1 MARNIVVYDDFRGGE
16 WGSLG
21 EYKVKPNMFSGTN
34 MYVNRLG
41 ELMCRPGLI
50 NRTPSGT
57 ANGVV
62 HGFGVQGVP
71 GKDAWY
77 IQGTATRA
85 FSILGGNNLSTLTG
99 ALAEIPSEPVGVT
112 TDTNQSIMASAS
124 DKLYRV
130 NTVALTVTALTGS
143 PGLRNVTLYGDR
155 VIGGYVDG
163 SNAFRLR
170 WSDAANPNSWPAAN
184 FVDVGDNW
192 GIYGVYPQR
201 QHLLI
206 AKQGGYHIMTGVPGI
221 NSVLRAQMIG
231 SGPYGDT
238 FSAQG
243 MDDLVAV
250 LPGDNTWPALHNGTT
265 LKQFDHLDNW
275 LTTAKATTFPATH
288 GIATC
293 NGINRGFY
301 FIQTSGNRMIAYHN
315 DIWSYHAFDVAV
327 SGYVS
332 KQGHGQYVYICDGAS
347 ASTSPKFYIWNPLA
361 DTPGIVGGDN
371 MMPGDDSTSLLTG
384 NVSFPEWW
392 DKSGDE
398 VLVRSVIVDYRFW
411 NTGAA
416 NTNHFDLHV
425 EAKNLYNV
433 VSTVASNT
441 VSVDSAQ
448 ASSSSSG
455 TENRA
460 IFGFGEQGMGNGF
473 QLHFSNCRGL
483 AIKRITVVLDSRPV
497 RV

>member
-1 MARNIVVYDDFRGGE
+1 MSRSVVVYDDFSGGE

-21 EYKVKPNMFSGTN
+21 EFNPRKNMFSGTN
-34 MYVNRLG
+34 MLVNRLG

-57 ANGVV
+57 VAGVV

-71 GKDAWY
+71 NKDTWY

-99 ALAEIPSEPVGVT
+99 ALAGTPSEPVGVC
-112 TDTNQSIMASAS
+112 TDTNQSIIASAS
-124 DKLYRV
+124 DKLYRI
-130 NTVALTVTALTGS
+130 NTVGNTVTALTGS
-143 PGLRNVTLYGDR
+143 PGLKNVALYGDR
-155 VIGGYVDG
+155 VIGGNVSG
-163 SNAFRLR
+163 SNAQRLR

-192 GIYGVYPQR
+192 GIYGVHPQR

-206 AKQGGYHIMTGVPGI
+206 LKQAGYHLMTGVPGV
-221 NSVLRAQMIG
+221 NSVLRAQINNP
-231 SGPYGDT
+231 GPYGDT
-238 FSAQG
+238 FHASG

-250 LPGDNTWPALHNGTT
+250 LPGDNTFPALHDGTRF
-265 LKQFDHLDNW
+265 KQMDYLDNW
-275 LTTAKATTFPATH
+275 LTATKALTFPATH
-288 GIATC
+288 GIAVC
-293 NGINRGFY
+293 NGVNRGFY
-301 FIQTSGNRMIAYHN
+301 YIQNSGARCIAFHKG
-315 DIWSYHAFDVAV
+315 IWSYHNFGVTV

-332 KQGHGQYVYICDGAS
+332 KQGHGQYVYICDGGAVGT
-347 ASTSPKFYIWNPLA
+347 APKFYIWNPHA

-384 NVSFPEWW
+384 NFDLPEWW
-392 DKSGDE
+392 ANDGDE
-398 VLVRSVIVDYRFW
+398 VIVRSVIVDYRFW

-416 NTNHFDLHV
+416 NTNHFDLSV

-448 ASSSSSG
+448 ASSSASG

-460 IFGFGEQGMGNGF
+460 IFGFGEQGRGNGF
-473 QLHFSNCRGL
+473 QLHFTNCRGL
-483 AIKRITVVLDSRPV
+483 AVKRITVVLDRAPV